1 MFIAW
6 VMLNEHMQGGELVQL
21 ELISSIKSLGLINLQ
36 GQGGGMGKLDGVSD
50 ELQYKMRNN

>member
-6 VMLNEHMQGGELVQL
+6 VMLKEYMRGGEIVQV
-21 ELISSIKSLGLINLQ
+21 ELISSIKSLGLIKLQ